1 MSTMR
6 ENPVF
11 SPTQTTTFIR
21 DETAWYLR
29 YMMKRMPRTIGK
41 KEIAGMLGTAFADGA
56 ATYHNGLPTLVH
68 RPEDAGGGAYGMAQ
82 QNLIKKAAA
91 VAVQSAKDSKAEVLA
106 REQTVYSDQNE
117 AWELLET
124 RAAQAVFKYALNFP
138 TIGFSASDIVAS
150 ELSLPNHGHARID
163 LVLNSLYG
171 PMVVDL
177 KSKLT
182 LDIKYQAQLLR
193 EFEESWQMLHYTWA
207 YGDLIGE
214 RVRRFA
220 ILLHVL
226 EPKSR
231 LPVLHP
237 VVVTPELLQIWE
249 QSARQVWRRMEG
261 IRTGTPVLMDPLPAC
276 SFNFFSK
283 FGRED
288 WADAISKCFL
298 DESLLDAAYIKEKP
312 RAESV

>member
-1 MSTMR
+1 
-6 ENPVF
+6 
-11 SPTQTTTFIR
+11 
-21 DETAWYLR
+21 
-29 YMMKRMPRTIGK
+29 
-41 KEIAGMLGTAFADGA
+41 MLGTAFADGA
-56 ATYHNGLPTLVH
+56 AAYHNGLSMVGSPPL
-68 RPEDAGGGAYGMAQ
+68 PYSQED
-82 QNLIKKAAA
+82 LIKKAAA

-106 REQTVYSDQNE
+106 REQTVYADQNE

-124 RAAQAVFKYALNFP
+124 RAAQAIFKYALNFP

-150 ELSLPNHGHARID
+150 ELSLPNHGYARID
-163 LVLNSLYG
+163 LVVNSLYG

-298 DESLLDAAYIKEKP
+298 DEGLLDAAYIKESKQ
-312 RAESV
+312 

>member
-56 ATYHNGLPTLVH
+56 AAYHNGLTSTLV
-68 RPEDAGGGAYGMAQ
+68 AGRILDSASGHD
-82 QNLIKKAAA
+82 NLIKQAAA

-138 TIGFSASDIVAS
+138 FNPTDIIAS
-150 ELSLPNHGHARID
+150 ELSLPNYGYGRID
-163 LVLNSLYG
+163 LVVSTMYG

-177 KSKLT
+177 KTKLT
-182 LDIKYQAQLLR
+182 LDIKYQAQFLR
-193 EFEESWQMLHYTWA
+193 EWEAHWQMLHYTWA

-261 IRTGTPVLMDPLPAC
+261 IRTGTPVLMDPIPAC

-288 WADAISKCFL
+288 WADAITKCFL